1 MKKVFITSALFI
13 FNFSFLIWPQAVM
26 AGGLLTN
33 TNQSASFIRNPSRD
47 AVIDI
52 DGVYMNPAGVSFMD
66 KGLHF
71 SFSMQNAKQKRDITT
86 SFPTLAQNV
95 DYVGQQ
101 SRKYHG
107 KALAPVI
114 PTFQLAYVWDKW
126 TVSGGFGLTGGGGKC
141 EFENGLGS
149 FEVPYSALISQ
160 TMAGMGLTTGG
171 YSLDSWMKG
180 RQYYF
185 GLQVGASYKVHDNV
199 AVYLGLRAVYATCN
213 YQGYVRNIKLYQNAA
228 NKATQIPDANLQAL
242 GINLSDYDIVLNTDQ
257 SDLGWTPILGID
269 WKINKHWNLA
279 AKYEFETHMNLKNKT
294 NELSAAARNV
304 ATIDRFNEEK
314 TSYIAEDIP
323 SILSIGVQYSPIE
336 KVRLSA
342 GWHFYFDRESEK
354 YNHEEKNITK
364 GTMEFSAG
372 AEWDVIKQLTISAG
386 WQTTR
391 YRLGDDYMQDLS
403 FNNTNNMIGAG
414 VRIHAT
420 KRCSF
425 DVGYMHTFY
434 QAHDVTTPNY
444 QGTGMTKT
452 DHYIRKNRVIAVGVN
467 LDF

>member
-1 MKKVFITSALFI
+1 MKKVLLVFTI
-13 FNFSFLIWPQAVM
+13 FNLQFTIFNSAH

-52 DGVYMNPAGVSFMD
+52 DGVYMNPAGVNFMD

-71 SFSMQNAKQKRDITT
+71 SFSMQNAKQSRNITT

-95 DYVGQQ
+95 NHLGEAT
-101 SRKYHG
+101 RKFHG

-126 TVSGGFGLTGGGGKC
+126 TISGGFGLTGGGGKC
-141 EFENGLGS
+141 EFPNGLGT
-149 FEVPYSALISQ
+149 FESLVSLMPSLANQALAPY
-160 TMAGMGLTTGG
+160 GVTTNG
-171 YSLDSWMKG
+171 YSVDSWMKG

-185 GLQVGASYKVHDNV
+185 GLQVGAGYKVHDNV
-199 AVYLGLRAVYATCN
+199 SVYIGLRAVYATCN
-213 YQGYVRNIKLYQNAA
+213 YQGYVRNIKLYTDAA
-228 NKATQIPDANLQAL
+228 NRVELPAAYAAAL
-242 GINLSDYDIVLNTDQ
+242 GNHDITLNTDQ

-269 WKINKHWNLA
+269 WKINKHWNIA
-279 AKYEFETHMNLKNKT
+279 AKYEFETHMNLKNHTHEMSDYAKQVRA
-294 NELSAAARNV
+294 L
-304 ATIDRFNEEK
+304 DRFNDEQ
-314 TSYIAEDIP
+314 TDYVAEDIP
-323 SILSIGVQYSPIE
+323 SILSVGAQYSPID

-354 YNHEEKNITK
+354 YDHEEKKITK

-372 AEWDVIKQLTISAG
+372 AEWDAIKQLTISAG

-391 YRLGDDYMQDLS
+391 YRLGDSYMQDLS
-403 FNNTNNMIGAG
+403 FNNTNNMICAG

-420 KRCSF
+420 ERCSF

-444 QGTGMTKT
+444 QGFGLTKT